1 MYPRTP
7 DAVADASSTRIV
19 VNRILCYTPILLG
32 KPFPFSNTNA
42 DKYS

>member
-19 VNRILCYTPILLG
+19 VNRILTYTPILLG